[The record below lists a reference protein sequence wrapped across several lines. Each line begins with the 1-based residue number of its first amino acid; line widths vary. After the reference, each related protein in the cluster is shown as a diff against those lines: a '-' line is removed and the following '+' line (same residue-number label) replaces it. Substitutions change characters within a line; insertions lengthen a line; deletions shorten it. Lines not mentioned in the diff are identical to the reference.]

1 MSSSTSTSTTSAFNS
16 TTATSTTS
24 SGSDPYYGYGRL
36 AQFSAKVIT
45 FLFPRV
51 TKPTVE
57 GENPDE
63 SNKRAK
69 VDQPE
74 AVSSTAN
81 EPATQSEE
89 KKRREAEDKI
99 PCLVEF
105 IAYALFRTRL
115 SEEAIY
121 GALILLTRL
130 KSFYPGAKGTATSPH
145 RLFITSLMLSS
156 KMTMD
161 DTYSNK
167 SWAIVGQNL
176 FGLEELNRMERELFG
191 FLKMKC
197 LVSPEELN
205 DWCDAWSVDS
215 PSGHQGDKDQ
225 DRRQKKRQKPSIEV
239 EDSASSHS
247 GPSIGAPA
255 TPSSFDEDEHNQ
267 SGWSSDDPHA
277 DSSSVY
283 PPSSSPA
290 PSNASSSNQ

>member
-1 MSSSTSTSTTSAFNS
+1 MSSTTSTSTTATNS
-16 TTATSTTS
+16 TTTTTPTTA

-51 TKPTVE
+51 TKE
-57 GENPDE
+57 KSDE
-63 SNKRAK
+63 SK
-69 VDQPE
+69 P
-74 AVSSTAN
+74 TAN
-81 EPATQSEE
+81 TKAKADQSKAGTSNAKQSTMKSEDTKKGEE
-89 KKRREAEDKI
+89 EEKI

-167 SWAIVGQNL
+167 SWAIVAQNL

-191 FLKMKC
+191 FLKMQC
-197 LVSPEELN
+197 LVTPEELN

-215 PSGHQGDKDQ
+215 PSGPQADKDEE
-225 DRRQKKRQKPSIEV
+225 RRQKKKQKSSSEA

-247 GPSIGAPA
+247 APSIGAPA
-255 TPSSFDEDEHNQ
+255 TPSSFDEDEQNH

-290 PSNASSSNQ
+290 PSNASSSEQ

>member
-1 MSSSTSTSTTSAFNS
+1 MSSSTSTSTASATNS
-16 TTATSTTS
+16 TTTTAPTTS
-24 SGSDPYYGYGRL
+24 SGTDQYYGYGRL

-51 TKPTVE
+51 TKPTTE
-57 GENPDE
+57 GEGSEEAN
-63 SNKRAK
+63 NNAK
-69 VDQPE
+69 VDQPDTK
-74 AVSSTAN
+74 SG
-81 EPATQSEE
+81 
-89 KKRREAEDKI
+89 EAEEKI

-156 KMTMD
+156 KMSMD

-167 SWAIVGQNL
+167 SWAIVAQNL

-197 LVSPEELN
+197 LVTPEELN
-205 DWCDAWSVDS
+205 DWCDAWSIDS
-215 PSGHQGDKDQ
+215 PSGHQYDDEE
-225 DRRQKKRQKPSIEV
+225 RREKKKQKSSSEA

-247 GPSIGAPA
+247 VSSHSAPSIGAPA
-255 TPSSFDEDEHNQ
+255 TPSSFDEDEQNN

-290 PSNASSSNQ
+290 PSNASSSDQ